1 MYNKHILVRNL
12 RNNICKIARGG
23 VKMILMDMKVDNLY
37 ALNDFHM
44 NMSYPKKIV
53 NSSIPNEFLGDRK
66 NFRYK
71 KLNII
76 MGSNATGKTSIGKLL
91 MNFANYISDT
101 IYRRFFALVDDVT
114 KPAYLSLDFV
124 LKEPILY
131 RFEMNINPKNGDEYT
146 KEDIDIKLVM
156 TKINTNDNY
165 ETCAERIDK
174 GSFTEVSVDDIDL
187 GGWFFTYPF
196 DELGKIN
203 TYSIRDNDSRYL
215 DVLKKVMMTLDPS
228 IKDIKKI
235 EDVENAYII
244 YLSNKKVLLEN
255 GKIQSENYLS
265 SGTKEGIELAYII
278 ASMNFGY
285 HDFHYCDEM
294 FSYINSDIEKAII
307 SVIIDKLSD
316 RKQVFFTTHNSDV
329 LDMNIPKHSF
339 TFLKRRIIDGV
350 PKTEAVY
357 ASDYLKRNTDSL
369 KNAVENDLFCTAPD
383 LNKIFD
389 IDEEI

>member
-1 MYNKHILVRNL
+1 MQ
-12 RNNICKIARGG
+12 IARGG

-37 ALNDFHM
+37 ALNDFHI

-53 NSSIPNEFLGDRK
+53 NSSIPNEFLEDRK

-101 IYRRFFALVDDVT
+101 IYRRFFALVDDVS

-131 RFEMNINPKNGDEYT
+131 RFEMHIMPKSADEYN
-146 KEDIDIKLVM
+146 KDDINIKLIKI
-156 TKINTNDNY
+156 KINANDNY
-165 ETCAERIDK
+165 ETCVERIDK
-174 GSFTEVSVDDIDL
+174 GAFKEVSVEDINL

-196 DELGKIN
+196 DASGKTK
-203 TYSIRDNDSRYL
+203 TYSIMDNDGRYL
-215 DVLKKVMMTLDPS
+215 NVLKKLMTTLDPS

-235 EDVENAYII
+235 EDVENTYVI
-244 YLSNKKVLLEN
+244 YLSNKEVIIKDGE
-255 GKIQSENYLS
+255 IQGANYLS

>member
-1 MYNKHILVRNL
+1 
-12 RNNICKIARGG
+12 
-23 VKMILMDMKVDNLY
+23 MILMDMKVDNLY

-53 NSSIPNEFLGDRK
+53 NSSIPNEFLEDRK

-91 MNFANYISDT
+91 MSFTNYMSDKVYT
-101 IYRRFFALVDDVT
+101 RFFALIDDVT
-114 KPAYLSLDFV
+114 RPAYLSLDFV

-131 RFEMNINPKNGDEYT
+131 RFEMHIMPKSSDEYT
-146 KEDIDIKLVM
+146 KDDINIKLIM
-156 TKINTNDNY
+156 AKINANDNY
-165 ETCAERIDK
+165 EVCVERIDK
-174 GSFTEVSVDDIDL
+174 GAFKEVSVEDIDL

-196 DELGKIN
+196 DASGKTK
-203 TYSIRDNDSRYL
+203 TYSIMDNDGRYL
-215 DVLKKVMMTLDPS
+215 NVLKKVMTTLDPS

-235 EDVENAYII
+235 EDVENTYVI
-244 YLSNKKVLLEN
+244 YLSNKEVIIKDGE
-255 GKIQSENYLS
+255 IQGTNYLS

-285 HDFHYCDEM
+285 HEFHYCDEM

>member
-1 MYNKHILVRNL
+1 MQ
-12 RNNICKIARGG
+12 IARGG

-37 ALNDFHM
+37 ALNDFHI

-53 NSSIPNEFLGDRK
+53 NSSIPNEFLEDRK

-101 IYRRFFALVDDVT
+101 IYRRFFALVDDVS

-131 RFEMNINPKNGDEYT
+131 RFEMHIMPKSADEYN
-146 KEDIDIKLVM
+146 KDDINIKLIKI
-156 TKINTNDNY
+156 KINANDNY
-165 ETCAERIDK
+165 ETCVERIDK
-174 GSFTEVSVDDIDL
+174 GAFKEVSVEDINL

-196 DELGKIN
+196 DASGKTK
-203 TYSIRDNDSRYL
+203 TYSIMDNDGRYL
-215 DVLKKVMMTLDPS
+215 NVLKKLMTTLDPS

-235 EDVENAYII
+235 EDVENTYVI
-244 YLSNKKVLLEN
+244 YLSNKEVIIKDGE
-255 GKIQSENYLS
+255 IQGANYLS

-383 LNKIFD
+383 LNKIFE